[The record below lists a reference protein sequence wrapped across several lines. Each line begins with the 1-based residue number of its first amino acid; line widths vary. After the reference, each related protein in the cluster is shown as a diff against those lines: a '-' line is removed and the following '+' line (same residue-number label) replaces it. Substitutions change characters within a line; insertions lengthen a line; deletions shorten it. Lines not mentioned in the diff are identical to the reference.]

1 MKNLKNYIII
11 AMLASVIIYLS
22 GCASLTY
29 NPHSQT
35 EKVKVTLKNK

>member
-1 MKNLKNYIII
+1 MKNLKKYIII
-11 AMLASVIIYLS
+11 AILASVIIYLS

-35 EKVKVTLKNK
+35 EKGKVTLKNK

>member
-1 MKNLKNYIII
+1 MKSLKKHVII
-11 AMLASVIIYLS
+11 AILASAVIYLS